1 MRTNSVTS
9 TSSRFS
15 HLAGSLQ
22 QLLPRLW
29 DLFVNAILQVR
40 IWDKAYPGLMHFLI
54 FGGVTI
60 QVLGTLVNLTQMQL
74 FIPFL
79 ELPFPRG
86 NGYLTFEL
94 VMDLAGLAILIGVG
108 MALFRRLVLRPK
120 TLESSWDDYYA
131 LAMLALIPL
140 VGFIVEGARFVIFSP
155 AWANWSPIGN
165 LVASLMRAAGM
176 TPESAAYLHRYL
188 VFAHVLL
195 GLVLVASIPYTKLRH
210 LVYTPLNILFKPDR
224 ASSTLEKI
232 DDIEEAE
239 ILGVGKITEFTPI
252 QLLSFD
258 ACVSCGRCEEV
269 CPVAFSGMQYSPRKF
284 IQSMRMT
291 MTSTLISRNGNGRQ
305 DEEMLGSVIPEETP
319 WYCTTCGACLERC
332 PAFVNPIDDIVDLRR
347 YQVLTT
353 GKMPKSVGEALRN
366 MERQGNPWG
375 MPPED
380 RFTWAEGLDV
390 RELMPGD
397 ETDVLFFL
405 GCAYAYDERNK
416 KVVQDIIRLLKIT
429 QVEFGVLGSDEM
441 CCGETSRRLGHEY
454 LFQMMVEQNLEMFNS
469 IKFKQIVTACPHCF
483 NTLKNEYPQFGGH
496 YKVQHLTE
504 FLAQKPFHE
513 YAFSPNGNGL
523 KGRLTFHDSCYLG
536 RYNQILNE
544 PRQLLEYAKVDQ
556 VEMSR
561 KGANSFC
568 CGGGGGQM
576 WMETDPNTRINHRR
590 LNDALETGAE
600 IVAAACPYCLLMF
613 DDAIRSKG
621 LGDQIQVMD
630 VAEILVNKLGIDQE

>member
-1 MRTNSVTS
+1 
-9 TSSRFS
+9 
-15 HLAGSLQ
+15 
-22 QLLPRLW
+22 
-29 DLFVNAILQVR
+29 
-40 IWDKAYPGLMHFLI
+40 
-54 FGGVTI
+54 
-60 QVLGTLVNLTQMQL
+60 
-74 FIPFL
+74 
-79 ELPFPRG
+79 
-86 NGYLTFEL
+86 
-94 VMDLAGLAILIGVG
+94 
-108 MALFRRLVLRPK
+108 
-120 TLESSWDDYYA
+120 
-131 LAMLALIPL
+131 
-140 VGFIVEGARFVIFSP
+140 
-155 AWANWSPIGN
+155 
-165 LVASLMRAAGM
+165 
-176 TPESAAYLHRYL
+176 
-188 VFAHVLL
+188 
-195 GLVLVASIPYTKLRH
+195 
-210 LVYTPLNILFKPDR
+210 
-224 ASSTLEKI
+224 
-232 DDIEEAE
+232 
-239 ILGVGKITEFTPI
+239 
-252 QLLSFD
+252 
-258 ACVSCGRCEEV
+258 
-269 CPVAFSGMQYSPRKF
+269 
-284 IQSMRMT
+284 
-291 MTSTLISRNGNGRQ
+291 
-305 DEEMLGSVIPEETP
+305 MLGSVIPEETP